1 MGRNSL
7 DLGRTLV
14 KRIDELDIAVAT
26 QAEHLR
32 HFFLDKIVDD
42 DLGPVER
49 IALRHRFSPYRFDFL
64 SGDRHNSN
72 SAETAQARGTLF
84 LIMLYVNLYC
94 GILTTEARPRRRD
107 RRRFKRTTT

>member
-42 DLGPVER
+42 YLRPVER

-64 SGDRHNSN
+64 SGDRLNLN
-72 SAETAQARGTLF
+72 AAETAQAAAPYF
-84 LIMLYVNLYC
+84 S
-94 GILTTEARPRRRD
+94 
-107 RRRFKRTTT
+107 